1 MRGGPPLA
9 LLDASRRENGPT
21 APPYSGHYGYM
32 EAHAHERRCGRE
44 LRQIVPRKAHAVWS
58 PAVNRPDPLA
68 VLEAQNVTRLPEL
81 VAVRWGRMLESP
93 FAFLRGSAAVMAMD
107 LSTSAVTGIN
117 VQACGDAHVANFGLF
132 ASPER
137 SLLFDVND
145 FDETHSG
152 PWEWDLKRLAASA
165 VVAARGAG
173 LSPDEQW
180 QVARNA
186 ARSYRLHMARYG
198 RMTLVDVWYSKVEA
212 KAAIKLFGS
221 ASVPIKASVASAR
234 RHTSAAA
241 MPKLTEL
248 VRGGARR
255 IVDHPPL
262 VTHEGVDEHTA
273 TLRALFDDYV
283 QSLDDAHSVLM
294 RRFQLVDIA
303 LKVVGVGS
311 VGTRCFIALLQS
323 DVGEPLLLQVKEARA
338 SVLAANLPHL
348 PQGAERKARGHV
360 PRLRPVLPQGRRVVA
375 GQKIMQAAADSFL
388 GWSMSRGVDYYIR
401 QLRDMKGSI
410 VLSSMDARS
419 LCDYVELC
427 GWTLAR
433 AHARS
438 LSAARL
444 AGYLGGSAGF
454 DEAIAGFA
462 LSYAD
467 QTDADYAL
475 LVDAVASG
483 RIQARTGV

>member
-1 MRGGPPLA
+1 MKQGHTT
-9 LLDASRRENGPT
+9 RR
-21 APPYSGHYGYM
+21 YSGHYGYM
-32 EAHAHERRCGRE
+32 EAHARERRCGRE
-44 LRQIVPRKAHAVWS
+44 LRQTVPRKAHAAWS
-58 PAVNRPDPLA
+58 PAANRPDPLGI
-68 VLEAQNVTRLPEL
+68 LEAQNATRLPEL
-81 VAVRWGRMLESP
+81 VPVRWGRMLESP

-107 LSTSAVTGIN
+107 LSTSPVTGIN

-137 SLLFDVND
+137 NLLFDVND

-152 PWEWDLKRLAASA
+152 PWEWDLKRMTASA

-173 LSPDEQW
+173 LTRDEQW
-180 QVARNA
+180 KVARNA

-198 RMTLVDVWYSKVEA
+198 RMPLVDIWYSKVDA
-212 KAAIKLFGS
+212 KAAVKLFGT

-248 VRGGARR
+248 VRGGTRR

-262 VTHEGVDEHTA
+262 ITHEGVDEHTA
-273 TLRALFDDYV
+273 ILRALFDDYV

-294 RRFQLVDIA
+294 RRFKLVDIA

-311 VGTRCFIALLQS
+311 VGTRCFVALLES
-323 DVGEPLLLQVKEARA
+323 DVGDPLLLQVKEARA

-348 PQGAERKARGHV
+348 PHGAQGKARGHV

-388 GWSMSRGVDYYIR
+388 GWSMSRGIDYYIR

-410 VLSSMDARS
+410 VLSTLDARS
-419 LCDYVELC
+419 FSDYVELC
-427 GWTLAR
+427 GWALAR

-438 LSAARL
+438 LSATRL

-454 DEAIAGFA
+454 DDAIAAFA
-462 LSYAD
+462 LAYAD

-475 LVDAVASG
+475 LVDAVAKG
-483 RIQARTGV
+483 RIEARTGV